1 MADLNLNFDTDN
13 KQINLGSDTV
23 TDTGINLSN
32 IASPNNDDLMLGVEL
47 LANQEKS
54 VEKPNTPSPKPV
66 IQETIPKNE
75 NLILLNKHNL
85 FISSLVITP
94 CALPCEP
101 VLNF

>member
-54 VEKPNTPSPKPV
+54 VEKPNTPWS
-66 IQETIPKNE
+66 
-75 NLILLNKHNL
+75 HA
-85 FISSLVITP
+85 F
-94 CALPCEP
+94 
-101 VLNF
+101 